1 MADTDLLFADLP
13 IANPSDLV
21 FGGADPVAGTV
32 LVSVSAAL
40 PGLTGVIRLAP
51 RVKVAVAGTLP
62 GLSAQI
68 TVFLRNQVAITGA
81 LPGLVVMAEAK
92 YYSGTER
99 PLVAAAKANWQTA
112 NPVEYGY
119 AEVVSRANTIR
130 LMNEA
135 KWQEATASPLL
146 CDLTLPAS
154 LIPVR
159 QALDSRFDQGSA
171 IVVSSR
177 FRQAS
182 GSALFASKESSFE
195 RATPIRLEVNSR
207 FQTMLGIVLSL
218 GTRFSLTEQ
227 YRLGVSDRFSG
238 ATALSMARVHR
249 YQNATWLRAGKTVID
264 VIKPP
269 FDPCYL
275 PNGELLFWDQPGSD
289 LVFICE
295 RHQAG
300 QDTVTVPV
308 RRYYMVLNNVVLKR
322 LDGNITLPA
331 TSLNMQIDM
340 DSFAWRF
347 SASLPASA
355 MALIE
360 PGAAGERVLLEAS
373 VNGAKFMLIAEE
385 ISRDSSFGKRSL
397 TLSGRGLSAELSET
411 YSPVKTFQ
419 NDVIQTAQQIMLA
432 SLTSNGVP
440 IGWDVDWRITDWSV
454 PAKSFTH
461 QGTYMSAVIAVATAA
476 GAFIQPHPTNKTLRV
491 RPRWPAL
498 PWEMQT
504 AQPGIELPS
513 AAVVRE
519 GLRWED
525 KPQYNGVYVSGTTTG
540 GVLALVKRA
549 NSAADYLVPMIT
561 DPLITDPIAARA
573 RGIAELAS
581 AGRNAVFS
589 LSLPVL
595 NETGIIECGTL
606 LKYDNK
612 VGVVTSSS
620 LDAKEASLRQ
630 TIELVTHG

>member
-21 FGGADPVAGTV
+21 FGGADPVAGAV
-32 LVSVSAAL
+32 LVTVSAVL
-40 PGLTGVIRLAP
+40 PGLTGSINLAP
-51 RVKVAVAGTLP
+51 RIKVTLAGSLP

-68 TVFLRNQVAITGA
+68 KAYPRRQVRLAGK
-81 LPGLVVMAEAK
+81 LPGLSLVADAK
-92 YYSGTER
+92 YSSGTER
-99 PLVAAAKANWQTA
+99 PLIGTAKTAWQTA
-112 NPVEYGY
+112 NPAEYGL
-119 AEVVSRANTIR
+119 AAMVSSARPVAS
-130 LMNEA
+130 MMEA
-135 KWQEATASPLL
+135 KWQDATPSALECSLV
-146 CDLTLPAS
+146 LPGS
-154 LIPVR
+154 LMPVG
-159 QALDSRFDQGSA
+159 QALGSRFDQGSA
-171 IVVSSR
+171 IVVSSNI
-177 FRQAS
+177 RQAS
-182 GSALFASKESSFE
+182 GTTLFLSSEGRFDNAVAVSFE
-195 RATPIRLEVNSR
+195 ANSPYH
-207 FQTMLGIVLSL
+207 TMLGIALLL
-218 GTRFSLTEQ
+218 GTNFSLTVQ
-227 YRLGVSDRFSG
+227 HSMDVSERFSG
-238 ATALSMARVHR
+238 GVALSIARLHR
-249 YQNATWLRAGKTVID
+249 YQEATWIKAGKTVID

-275 PNGELLFWDQPGSD
+275 PSGELVFWDQPGSD

-300 QDTVTVPV
+300 QDTIIVPV
-308 RRYYMVLNNVVLKR
+308 RRYYMILNNVVLKR
-322 LDGNITLPA
+322 IDGNLILPA

-373 VNGAKFMLIAEE
+373 VNGARFMLIAEE
-385 ISRDSSFGKRSL
+385 MSRDSSFAKRSL

-419 NDVIQTAQQIMLA
+419 NASMQTAQQIMLA
-432 SLTSNGVP
+432 NLTANGVP
-440 IGWDVDWRITDWSV
+440 IGWDVDWRITDWVV
-454 PAKSFTH
+454 PSKTFTH
-461 QGTYMSAVIAVATAA
+461 QGTYMSALIAIANAA
-476 GAFIQPHPTNKTLRV
+476 GAFIQPHPTAKTLRV
-491 RPRWPAL
+491 RPRWPVL
-498 PWEMQT
+498 PWELNT
-504 AQPGIELPS
+504 AQPGIVLPS

-525 KPQYNGVYVSGTTTG
+525 KPNYNGVYVSGTSTG

-549 NSAADYLVPMIT
+549 NAAADYLAPMIT
-561 DPLITDPIAARA
+561 DPLITGPIAARS

-581 AGRNAVFS
+581 AGRNAVYS

-606 LKYDNK
+606 LKYENK
-612 VGVVTSSS
+612 VGVVASSS
-620 LDAKEASLRQ
+620 LDAKESSLRQ